1 MLKSSGMQTILPQS
15 MEEEAKM
22 HSSDF
27 AQAVLQ
33 LGWGGGTAPSH
44 CTAPAATFPSSH
56 SCLSDTHTHISNPT

>member
-33 LGWGGGTAPSH
+33 SGWGG
-44 CTAPAATFPSSH
+44 H
-56 SCLSDTHTHISNPT
+56 SPLPLHGPCCCLSIQPLMFK

>member
-33 LGWGGGTAPSH
+33 SGWGGAQPPPIAQPLLLPFH
-44 CTAPAATFPSSH
+44 PA
-56 SCLSDTHTHISNPT
+56 THV